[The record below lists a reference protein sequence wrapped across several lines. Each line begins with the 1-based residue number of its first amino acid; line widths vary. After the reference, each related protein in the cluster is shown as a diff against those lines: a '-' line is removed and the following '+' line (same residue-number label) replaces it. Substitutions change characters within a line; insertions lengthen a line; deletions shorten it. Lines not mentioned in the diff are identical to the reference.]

1 MAHRVRALQA
11 QICAGSPSAIAAPE
25 SNHAKA
31 FAALELDSVPV
42 AFNYFDYERFHFE
55 HGPEAK
61 PHTGQVEGPEAAKN
75 ASLYNIKKT
84 QPVCDARGVPDD
96 AVVLD
101 EQGFKLY
108 QAPTA
113 LQVRGVADSDWYN
126 RDIVDS
132 IYLQECADLICKAT
146 GATRAIP
153 FDYVL
158 RNRKLAKEGKAAG
171 YGNGPHNDH
180 TLVSG
185 PRRVR
190 EMLGPEAVNDEVM
203 QHRFALMNVWRR
215 WDGGND
221 WPLGACSYPSL
232 DYQRDMVP
240 TDLVYKHRTGETYM
254 VRPSDSHRFFWW
266 SDMTKDEAV
275 VLKIYDSDPNVARG
289 SLHTGFRLPD
299 SHRNMND
306 PTRESMEVRLM
317 VFWAPEEIASK
328 ATMRDATVA
337 TNVGGM
343 RTLPTDHLTE
353 AAKQTASS
361 YRGKK
366 DNRVYKDMTQ

>member
-1 MAHRVRALQA
+1 MTHRVRALQA
-11 QICAGSPSAIAAPE
+11 QICAGSPSAIAPE
-25 SNHAKA
+25 SDHAKA

-42 AFNYFDYERFHFE
+42 AFNYFDYDRFHNE
-55 HGPEAK
+55 HGPDAK

-84 QPVCDARGVPDD
+84 QPVCDARDVPDD

-171 YGNGPHNDH
+171 
-180 TLVSG
+180 
-185 PRRVR
+185 VR

-240 TDLVYKHRTGETYM
+240 TDLVYTHRTGETYM
-254 VRPSDSHRFFWW
+254 RPERC
-266 SDMTKDEAV
+266 
-275 VLKIYDSDPNVARG
+275 RG

-299 SHRNMND
+299 SHRNTND

-317 VFWAPEEIASK
+317 VFWAPEEIASQ

-343 RTLPTDHLTE
+343 RTLPTNHLTE
-353 AAKQTASS
+353 AAQQTASS
-361 YRGKK
+361 YQGKK
-366 DNRVYKDMTQ
+366 DNRVYKDMTK